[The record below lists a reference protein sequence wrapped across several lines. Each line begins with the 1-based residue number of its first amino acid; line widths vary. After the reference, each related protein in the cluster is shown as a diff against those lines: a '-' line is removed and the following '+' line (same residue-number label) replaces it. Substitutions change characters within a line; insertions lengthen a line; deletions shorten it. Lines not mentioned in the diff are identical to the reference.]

1 MKQNRWRWK
10 NVTARHLTTREGHWN
25 SGAGVRLVDRAA
37 HFKQEVTRGGQTG
50 SVRQSGDVV
59 PLCFLSRPF
68 PFPRSPWRHARP
80 REEGERKGSEKVR
93 ERRAFWGI
101 PPPPHPHLHPLHPQP
116 FKMLTQIYEP
126 YCRMSIGVLWRAGA
140 FGSRYFWLWCC
151 QLPTDVQGFIVDG
164 VENAAFKKKKNVTFE
179 LVCYWTSFTG
189 WTETCLQRDN
199 VAACLLEV

>member
-101 PPPPHPHLHPLHPQP
+101 PPPPPPPPPLLHPLHPQP

-126 YCRMSIGVLWRAGA
+126 YCRMSIGVL
-140 FGSRYFWLWCC
+140 
-151 QLPTDVQGFIVDG
+151 
-164 VENAAFKKKKNVTFE
+164 
-179 LVCYWTSFTG
+179 
-189 WTETCLQRDN
+189 
-199 VAACLLEV
+199 

>member
-101 PPPPHPHLHPLHPQP
+101 PPPPPHLHSSTLSTLNLSKCWLKSMSLIAVWASECCDAQERLDPD
-116 FKMLTQIYEP
+116 TSDCDAAS
-126 YCRMSIGVLWRAGA
+126 CRQMFRVL
-140 FGSRYFWLWCC
+140 
-151 QLPTDVQGFIVDG
+151 
-164 VENAAFKKKKNVTFE
+164 
-179 LVCYWTSFTG
+179 
-189 WTETCLQRDN
+189 
-199 VAACLLEV
+199 

>member
-101 PPPPHPHLHPLHPQP
+101 PPPPTSTPPPSPPSTFQNADSNLWALLPYEHRSVVTRRSVWIQILLTV
-116 FKMLTQIYEP
+116 MLPAADRCSGFY
-126 YCRMSIGVLWRAGA
+126 SWRCEKRC
-140 FGSRYFWLWCC
+140 FF
-151 QLPTDVQGFIVDG
+151 
-164 VENAAFKKKKNVTFE
+164 KKKNVTFE